1 MDNKEKIEE
10 AKRLYETAN
19 ADQKYVLESLFP
31 EIRESDDERIRKEII
46 NYFKCQSIEEPSRK
60 DTHNKW
66 IAWLE
71 KVIIPNHND
80 IDSSFIEDIK
90 NVISEAPLLMQ
101 SDKKKMIDWL
111 EKQGHTD
118 CIIERAKNEKQR
130 VIITETDGNANIDWD
145 ARSLKDARKLL
156 ERGLQYINT
165 ELEKQGNDKPIKVM
179 KSPEESLGISS
190 KEYNDIVNECLYG
203 EKKPADRVE
212 PKFQNGQWI
221 VWQDK
226 CYKVNYN
233 GCGYELTDR
242 NGFSTSLEY
251 GTIDENA
258 HLWDIT
264 KDAKDGDVLVN
275 DEGKPFIFKGLLDA
289 EHPNCPV
296 AYGGVCIN
304 CYDVEEFCISE
315 RYRWWCDL
323 IGVKPATKEQRDA
336 LMKAMADAGYEW
348 DAERKELKKVENKNY
363 LLSDFFK
370 AEYERGKADVLKSI
384 AWSEEDDIIISKIN
398 SVLNAQECYDGA
410 TGIKMNPYKDALD
423 WLKSIKQRC
432 VWKENE

>member
-1 MDNKEKIEE
+1 MGYKEKLEE
-10 AKRLYETAN
+10 AEKLYKSAN
-19 ADQKYVLESLFP
+19 GDQKRVLESLFP
-31 EIRESDDERIRKEII
+31 ELRESEGERIRKRLLYIANVWKEGGYACGNSDEIDDI
-46 NYFKCQSIEEPSRK
+46 
-60 DTHNKW
+60 
-66 IAWLE
+66 IA
-71 KVIIPNHND
+71 
-80 IDSSFIEDIK
+80 
-90 NVISEAPLLMQ
+90 
-101 SDKKKMIDWL
+101 WL

-264 KDAKDGDVLVN
+264 KDAKDGDALVN

-336 LMKAMADAGYEW
+336 LIKAMADAGYEW

-370 AEYERGKADVLKSI
+370 AEYERGKAVFH
-384 AWSEEDDIIISKIN
+384 
-398 SVLNAQECYDGA
+398 
-410 TGIKMNPYKDALD
+410 
-423 WLKSIKQRC
+423 
-432 VWKENE
+432 